1 MKRTDI
7 TNLFPEATEDQINT
21 IMGINGNDINNA
33 KKGFDDLQ
41 KSLKSAQDALAQ
53 AQASNKEKELS
64 EALEQLKTVNGE
76 LDAMK
81 ANEAIRKV
89 RESVAE
95 ATGVPAHLLT
105 GETED
110 DCNTQAQAILKF
122 AQPSGY
128 PSIKDSGEVTVTPKK
143 TTRDSF
149 AEWFNQ
155 LS

>member
-81 ANEAIRKV
+81 ASEAIRKV

-95 ATGVPAHLLT
+95 ATGVPASLLT